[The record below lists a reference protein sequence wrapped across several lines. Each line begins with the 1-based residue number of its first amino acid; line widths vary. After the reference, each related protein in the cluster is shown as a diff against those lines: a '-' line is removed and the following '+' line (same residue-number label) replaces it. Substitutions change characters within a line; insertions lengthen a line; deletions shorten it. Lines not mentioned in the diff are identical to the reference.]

1 MARGRRALAV
11 AAAVVCASAV
21 LSSGGRHASVAA
33 AHSHYSMS
41 NSGRS
46 LAASAAAPASSITSA
61 DVEKTILSLIEAA
74 EIQAS
79 VSDSMVRR
87 EKERKKSN

>member
-1 MARGRRALAV
+1 MACGRRALIV

-21 LSSGGRHASVAA
+21 LGGGRHASVAA
-33 AHSHYSMS
+33 AAPSLH
-41 NSGRS
+41 SGRS

-61 DVEKTILSLIEAA
+61 DVEKTTLALLEAA
-74 EIQAS
+74 ELQAA

-87 EKERKKSN
+87 EGGKKRAREIAN